1 MHITESICF
10 RSLVVD
16 LAIGTFKENKNVCVH
31 IYMFIILY
39 GRSDHVGQITFNFT
53 WKSLQPMTFI
63 QIVSGKFCILSRVTP
78 CGKVISMHKA

>member
-39 GRSDHVGQITFNFT
+39 GRFDNVRQITFNFT
-53 WKSLQPMTFI
+53 WNSLQPMTFI
-63 QIVSGKFCILSRVTP
+63 QIVSEWKILHLITRNPMWESN
-78 CGKVISMHKA
+78 